1 MVLSSTDCWMTVRST
16 SLLVIYLL
24 LLVDLVPFTLLDGDF
39 LGIDGGRGSIGLAGG
54 DTLATSSF
62 NLLDCRLFRGTLGI
76 TYVLDR
82 PLEVDGWTSG
92 TSAETTSF
100 AVVSSLG
107 CDGVLI
113 RNPGWGS
120 VLVSES
126 LSLVCCW
133 CSL

>member
-1 MVLSSTDCWMTVRST
+1 MTVRST

-62 NLLDCRLFRGTLGI
+62 NLLDCRLLQGSLGI

-82 PLEVDGWTSG
+82 PLEVDSWTSG
-92 TSAETTSF
+92 TSVETTPL

-107 CDGVLI
+107 CGGVLTCNTG
-113 RNPGWGS
+113 RES
-120 VLVSES
+120 V
-126 LSLVCCW
+126 
-133 CSL
+133 